1 MAVLIRK
8 LRRNAAVRIAGAALL
23 VAGLAGGVAACGS
36 SNDEATGAAAGGSSS
51 GSTDLNLVAYSDPET
66 VYTKGLIPA
75 FQQTS
80 QGSGVSFK
88 TSFAASGD
96 QSRAVEAGQPADVV
110 HFALDTDVQRLV
122 DDGIVDPSW
131 NQTEPNNGYVQDSVV
146 VFIVRKGNPDNIH
159 DWSDL
164 VKPGVDV
171 VVPNPFSSGGAR
183 WDLMA
188 GYGAQ
193 LQEGKSPAQAL
204 DYLKQLFDN
213 TSVQPASASDAL
225 ATFTQGKGDVL
236 LSYESA
242 AITAQNAGEDI
253 DYVVPKDDIL
263 IETPIAVTKDA
274 PPQASDFVKWLFTP
288 QAQQI
293 WADDGYRPVLKS
305 VLDKNKSKFPAP
317 SDLFEITDIDP
328 AGWDK
333 IATEFFDPTNGSIAG
348 IERDLGVPTSG

>member
-1 MAVLIRK
+1 
-8 LRRNAAVRIAGAALL
+8 
-23 VAGLAGGVAACGS
+23 
-36 SNDEATGAAAGGSSS
+36 
-51 GSTDLNLVAYSDPET
+51 
-66 VYTKGLIPA
+66 
-75 FQQTS
+75 
-80 QGSGVSFK
+80 
-88 TSFAASGD
+88 
-96 QSRAVEAGQPADVV
+96 
-110 HFALDTDVQRLV
+110 
-122 DDGIVDPSW
+122 
-131 NQTEPNNGYVQDSVV
+131 

-164 VKPGVDV
+164 TKPGVDV

-204 DYLKQLFDN
+204 DYLKQLLGN

-242 AITAQNAGEDI
+242 AIAAQKAGEDV
-253 DYVVPKDDIL
+253 DYVVPKDTIL
-263 IETPIAVTKDA
+263 IQTPIAVTKDA

-293 WADDGYRPVLKS
+293 WAHDGYRPVVKS
-305 VLDKNKSKFPAP
+305 VLDKNQSRLPTP

-333 IATEFFDPTNGSIAG
+333 IATEFFDPTNGSVAG
-348 IERDLGVPTSG
+348 IERDLGVSTSG